1 MKTNIVEPNS
11 LVLQEHSQGLG
22 SRFATSHQCN
32 LGASFGHKIRGGSTL
47 WSGGSKNEELYIFNI
62 FFC

>member
-22 SRFATSHQCN
+22 STFPNKSSMPPWGIFWPQNQGRRYS
-32 LGASFGHKIRGGSTL
+32 LVR
-47 WSGGSKNEELYIFNI
+47 GSKKEELYIFNI